1 MKTKKEQDPSRREFV
16 KKGAM
21 AMAAFSIVP
30 RHVLGKGFNAPSD
43 TLYIATVGAGGKGES
58 DISGFVGSGKAKMAF
73 LCDVD
78 SDRGGGSFKKYPEA
92 KVYEDWRVLFD
103 KESKNFDA
111 VSVSTPDHTHAVV
124 GTAAITLGKHTW
136 IQKPLAHDIFEART
150 LAALAKKYKVV
161 TQMGNQG
168 SSNNGVR
175 QMREWY
181 EAGLVGDVTEVFC
194 WTDRPDGWWPQGGL
208 KWPTATDTP
217 PATLN
222 WDLWQSTAKG
232 RPYPAPLNAKGDRV
246 LPFNWR
252 AWWNYGTG
260 VVGDMGAHIMEAPM
274 TVLGLGHVS
283 TVHTSVS
290 TPGQGYRNAE
300 FPDVAPHSSHTTLTF
315 PKSAKTSG
323 PVKLHW
329 MDGGIMPT
337 RPDELD
343 PSEAFVPDAAGGGGM
358 LFIGTKGKMM
368 AGVYSSGARLLPA
381 SRMDETVNIPVKYE
395 RVPQGANGHYAQWV
409 LAYLAGYGKMETSS
423 PFEKAALVTEN
434 MLVANLA
441 IRGFNVPK
449 AVVATTASATP
460 APAGGGRQG
469 RITYPVRGITMVW
482 DAENMKVTNVD
493 EVNQFVKREYR
504 EGWKLSGI

>member
-1 MKTKKEQDPSRREFV
+1 MKAKNEQNSSRREFV

-21 AMAAFSIVP
+21 AAAAFSIVP

-43 TLYIATVGAGGKGES
+43 TLYVAGVGAGGKGQS
-58 DISGFVGSGKAKMAF
+58 DISGFVGSGKAKVQF

-78 SDRGGGSFKKYPEA
+78 SVRGGATFKQYPDA
-92 KVYEDWRVLFD
+92 KVYQDWRELFD

-150 LAALAKKYKVV
+150 LAALAKKHKVV

-181 EAGLVGDVTEVFC
+181 EAGLVGDVTEVYC

-208 KWPTATDTP
+208 KFPGPSDTP
-217 PATLN
+217 PPSTLN
-222 WDLWQSTAKG
+222 WDLWQGTAKAK
-232 RPYPAPLNAKGDRV
+232 PYPAPINAQGARI

-252 AWWNYGTG
+252 AWWDYGTG

-274 TVLGLGHVS
+274 TVLGLGHVAE
-283 TVHTSVS
+283 VHTSVS
-290 TPGQGYRNAE
+290 TPGQGFRNAE

-315 PKSAKTSG
+315 PKTAKTSG

-329 MDGGIMPT
+329 MDGGIMPP
-337 RPDELD
+337 RPDELG
-343 PSEAFVPDAAGGGGM
+343 PTEAFVPDAAGGGGM

-368 AGVYSSGARLLPA
+368 AGVYSSGARLLPV

-409 LAYLAGYGKMETSS
+409 LACLAGYGKMETSS

-441 IRGFNVPK
+441 IRGFNVPR
-449 AVVATTASATP
+449 VVAATASVAGSP
-460 APAGGGRQG
+460 ARPPRT
-469 RITYPVRGITMVW
+469 IYPVRGITLQW
-482 DAENMKVTNVD
+482 DSQNMKVTNVD